1 MVIQEKTKHHQELH
15 VTTFRNAENLP
26 LRKLRSPILCFEPKQ
41 GTRYGTRTS
50 GERAASEPAQGVLY
64 SRNETIPPKPV
75 CTAPLQ
81 DMRQAGTQTPSRSP
95 GEMQLLCRAGNQG
108 CCTLNGTMQS
118 PADRTRKSGVQQP
131 HAKSLKGCSWRKD
144 KCCWQLGACI
154 RESWNQENVKKQSM
168 NPIRSLIRDCFLHVS
183 CGLLDHC
190 TASSPAA

>member
-1 MVIQEKTKHHQELH
+1 
-15 VTTFRNAENLP
+15 
-26 LRKLRSPILCFEPKQ
+26 
-41 GTRYGTRTS
+41 
-50 GERAASEPAQGVLY
+50 
-64 SRNETIPPKPV
+64 
-75 CTAPLQ
+75 
-81 DMRQAGTQTPSRSP
+81 
-95 GEMQLLCRAGNQG
+95 MQLLCRAGNQG

-190 TASSPAA
+190 TASSPAAFTHGILLMILFQVQGHTFNIAFNRCPRDYSRITSPLQNSAFLTIIHK